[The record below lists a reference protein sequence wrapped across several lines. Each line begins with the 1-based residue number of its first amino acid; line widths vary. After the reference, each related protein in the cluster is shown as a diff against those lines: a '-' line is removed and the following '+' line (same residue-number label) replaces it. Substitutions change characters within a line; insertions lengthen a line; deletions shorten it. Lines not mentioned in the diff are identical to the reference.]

1 LVDPTIANVLSGSY
15 PLSRSLYMIT
25 NGQPTGLAKT
35 YLDYILSPEGQ
46 RILSEEGFVP
56 VK

>member
-1 LVDPTIANVLSGSY
+1 
-15 PLSRSLYMIT
+15 MIT
-25 NGQPTGLAKT
+25 NGQPTALAKT

-46 RILSEEGFVP
+46 SILAEEGFVP